1 MEGRRVTEH
10 NTNYI
15 PLTNGDPG
23 RHHRG
28 LPRMQMSTFRLFR
41 HYIPTAFIFLG
52 MIEAVVFLLS
62 FHAAVFIRFSNDS
75 AVIGELIGPLWPKS
89 IVFAL
94 VMMLSMIGLGLYVRS
109 SWSWEGRS
117 AMFLRVLACFVFA
130 IFPLSFVFYV
140 APELSVWR
148 GPALL
153 SLVVSLVGII
163 SVRLIFFGVVDQ
175 ELFKRRVLVLGAGK
189 NACEIRKLEGKPA
202 LHGISVVG
210 YAHMSR
216 DHDVVE
222 NERVIN
228 PDCPLRDVVREHQVD
243 EIVVALDDRR
253 KSLPVH
259 ELLDC
264 KMDGVRVFD
273 LLTFFER
280 ETGKIRLELVHPSWL
295 FLSDGFRTS
304 NVSLVLKRSLDILIS
319 LLFLPLFLP
328 VMLIVVVAIWLES
341 PSESPILYKQTRV
354 GSGDKEFLIY
364 KFRSMRANAEENGL
378 AQWAKK
384 HDARVTRVGAI
395 IRKIRLDELPQLFNV
410 IKGDMSFVG
419 PRPERPEFVK
429 QLVEQYPYYRER
441 HRMRPG
447 LTGWAQI
454 RYEYGDTFEDAFEKL
469 QYDLYYVKNSSI
481 FLDLL
486 IIIHTVEVILMGK
499 GAH

>member
-1 MEGRRVTEH
+1 MV
-10 NTNYI
+10 
-15 PLTNGDPG
+15 
-23 RHHRG
+23 
-28 LPRMQMSTFRLFR
+28 
-41 HYIPTAFIFLG
+41 
-52 MIEAVVFLLS
+52 
-62 FHAAVFIRFSNDS
+62 
-75 AVIGELIGPLWPKS
+75 
-89 IVFAL
+89 
-94 VMMLSMIGLGLYVRS
+94 
-109 SWSWEGRS
+109 
-117 AMFLRVLACFVFA
+117 LRVLTSFLFA
-130 IFPLSFVFYV
+130 VFPLSFIFYV
-140 APELSVWR
+140 VPELSVWR
-148 GPALL
+148 GPVLL
-153 SLVVSLVGII
+153 TFVISLVAIV
-163 SVRLIFFGVVDQ
+163 SVRLIFFRVVDQ
-175 ELFKRRVLVLGAGK
+175 KVFKRRVLVLGAGK
-189 NACEIRKLEGKPA
+189 NACEIRKLEDKPP
-202 LHGISVVG
+202 LQGIWVVG
-210 YAHMSR
+210 YVHMSR

-222 NERVIN
+222 EGRVIN
-228 PDCPLRDVVREHQVD
+228 PDRPLRDIVRENQAD

-253 KSLPVH
+253 KCLPVH
-259 ELLDC
+259 EILDC

-280 ETGKIRLELVHPSWL
+280 ETGKVRLELVQPSWL
-295 FLSDGFRTS
+295 FLSDGFRIS
-304 NVSLVLKRSLDILIS
+304 NASLALKRGLDILIS
-319 LLFLPLFLP
+319 LLLLPLFLP

-341 PSESPILYKQTRV
+341 PSEGPVIYKQKRV
-354 GSGDKEFLIY
+354 GNGDKEFQIY

-454 RYEYGDTFEDAFEKL
+454 RHEYGDTFEDAFEKL
-469 QYDLYYVKNSSI
+469 QYDLYYVKNSSV

-486 IIIHTVEVILMGK
+486 IIIHTVEVILLGK